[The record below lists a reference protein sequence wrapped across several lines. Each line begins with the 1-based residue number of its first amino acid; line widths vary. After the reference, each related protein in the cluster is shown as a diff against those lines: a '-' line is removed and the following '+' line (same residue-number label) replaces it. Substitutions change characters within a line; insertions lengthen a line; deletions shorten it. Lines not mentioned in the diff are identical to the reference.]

1 MQKDFSPPVRRRRRR
16 RIRRSDKSRVVWN
29 KFSSRPRLKAS
40 WVNSVRSSS
49 RASFFFNDGG
59 RSRACAS
66 TPPAAPPAL
75 RGSNQS
81 IPACTSSR
89 AIRSRLSATFM
100 RNQSPRT
107 PKRRLTGAAVRV
119 VTPLEVF
126 RAGPNALAP
135 PARRDHARVA
145 SRTSQDAASPD
156 PSAARRA
163 GKIPSSPRRPGSRAR
178 RSREPGRRGMRRTRS
193 TRARDDHRASTH
205 HYAERATHRAT
216 GDQRRDRGW
225 VTRVLSRDV
234 RVHHAQGSHGRG
246 GRRTRSTRGERGA
259 MRRDGMTRVLGGAS
273 SRGTTCAR
281 PAGVGVEHARGGR
294 MRRARGRRARG
305 GCVLCSS
312 AVILDVSSVTGDASA
327 RVRSV
332 DG

>member
-59 RSRACAS
+59 RSRARAS
-66 TPPAAPPAL
+66 PPPAAPPAL

-193 TRARDDHRASTH
+193 TRS
-205 HYAERATHRAT
+205 
-216 GDQRRDRGW
+216 
-225 VTRVLSRDV
+225 
-234 RVHHAQGSHGRG
+234 
-246 GRRTRSTRGERGA
+246 
-259 MRRDGMTRVLGGAS
+259 S
-273 SRGTTCAR
+273 SRR
-281 PAGVGVEHARGGR
+281 PP
-294 MRRARGRRARG
+294 
-305 GCVLCSS
+305 
-312 AVILDVSSVTGDASA
+312 
-327 RVRSV
+327 RVDTS
-332 DG
+332 